1 VGNAGRRLLL
11 QRTLTVTPFN
21 PNFSN
26 VRLVTNDATSDYHSL
41 QVQFQRRLSRG
52 LQALTSYTW
61 AKAIDV
67 VSSDVASNILLR
79 GPSDF
84 DIRHNV
90 TGAVTYDLPTFTS
103 NGFAGAFLRRWSVDT
118 RFNAQTAL
126 PLNITS
132 GTIIDPLDGTQIAR
146 RANLIEG
153 VPIYIEDER
162 FPGGRIINRAAF
174 SIPLPNQQGSLS
186 RNVVRGLPAWQV
198 DLALRRQFKLREGFT
213 LAFRAEAFNVF
224 NHPNFGT
231 INNNLT
237 STTFGQATNM
247 LNAQLSG
254 LNPLYQ
260 IGGPRSF
267 QFAIIMRF

>member
-1 VGNAGRRLLL
+1 
-11 QRTLTVTPFN
+11 
-21 PNFSN
+21 
-26 VRLVTNDATSDYHSL
+26 L

-61 AKAIDV
+61 AKAIDIA
-67 VSSDVASNILLR
+67 SSDVNSSILLR
-79 GPSDF
+79 GPSDY
-84 DIRHNV
+84 DIRHNL
-90 TGAVTYDLPTFTS
+90 TGAVTYDIPTFTS
-103 NGFAGAFLRRWSVDT
+103 NGFAGVMLRRWSVDT

-126 PLNITS
+126 PFNITS
-132 GTIIDPLDGTQIAR
+132 GIIIDPRDGTQIGR

-153 VPIYIEDER
+153 VPVYLYDER

-174 SIPLPNQQGSLS
+174 SIPLPNQQGSLG
-186 RNVVRGLPAWQV
+186 RNAIRGLPAWQI
-198 DLALRRQFKLREGFT
+198 DLAVRRQFKFTEGFS
-213 LAFRAEAFNVF
+213 LQFRAEAFNIF

-237 STTFGQATNM
+237 TTTFGQATNM
-247 LNAQLSG
+247 LNSQLSG

-267 QFAIIMRF
+267 QLALILRF